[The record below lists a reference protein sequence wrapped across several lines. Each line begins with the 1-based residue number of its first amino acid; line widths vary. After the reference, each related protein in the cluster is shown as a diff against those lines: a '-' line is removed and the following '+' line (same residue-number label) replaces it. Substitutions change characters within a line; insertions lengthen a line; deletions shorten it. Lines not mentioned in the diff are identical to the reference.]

1 MSGAYFIYIYTML
14 ALYGLIGFPLT
25 HSFSPAYFKMKFAA
39 QHTDATYELFPI
51 KAIREFPELLK
62 SNPDLAGLNVTT
74 PYKDAVMRYLDEID
88 KVAEEIGAVNCIAFR
103 DGKTIGFNTDA
114 MGFEKSLNSLL
125 KPQHTQALILGTGGS
140 SKAVAYTLTQLGI
153 PFRKVSRDKTDDVL
167 TYEELSGEVM
177 TRYKLIINTT
187 PVGMYPNV
195 DEAPLIPYEN
205 VGEQHLLFDLIYN
218 PEETKFL
225 SLGKARGAVVKNGFE
240 MLQLQAEASWEI
252 WTHGAETEDPE

>member
-1 MSGAYFIYIYTML
+1 ML

-39 QHTDATYELFPI
+39 QHIDAAYELFAI

-62 SNPDLAGLNVTT
+62 NNPKLAGLNVTT
-74 PYKDAVMRYLDEID
+74 PYKETVMRYLDSID

-103 DGKTIGFNTDA
+103 NSKLTGYNTDA
-114 MGFEKSLNSLL
+114 MGFEKSLNPLL
-125 KPQHTQALILGTGGS
+125 KSQHTHALILGTGGS
-140 SKAVAYTLTQLGI
+140 SKAVAYTLSQLGI
-153 PFRKVSRDKTDDVL
+153 RYQKVSRDKTDDVL
-167 TYEELSGEVM
+167 TYKELSNEVIAH
-177 TRYKLIINTT
+177 YKLIINTT

-195 DEAPLIPYEN
+195 DEAPPIPFASI
-205 VGEQHLLFDLIYN
+205 GEHHLLYDLVYN

-252 WTHGAETEDPE
+252 WAKGTETINPD